1 MKLSHFNSFKGDGRR
16 IADRSSQRMSL
27 PPPSS
32 SYKRST
38 LQRSPTPPKKIPC
51 LGSNIG
57 QGVHKLQRLESIV
70 SVAPV
75 DLEADQVRKEK
86 LVAQK
91 NSLLFSA
98 DKKSSFANETTIAGN
113 ETVSLA
119 QIAELEDKI

>member
-1 MKLSHFNSFKGDGRR
+1 
-16 IADRSSQRMSL
+16 
-27 PPPSS
+27 
-32 SYKRST
+32 
-38 LQRSPTPPKKIPC
+38 
-51 LGSNIG
+51 
-57 QGVHKLQRLESIV
+57 
-70 SVAPV
+70 
-75 DLEADQVRKEK
+75 VRKEK